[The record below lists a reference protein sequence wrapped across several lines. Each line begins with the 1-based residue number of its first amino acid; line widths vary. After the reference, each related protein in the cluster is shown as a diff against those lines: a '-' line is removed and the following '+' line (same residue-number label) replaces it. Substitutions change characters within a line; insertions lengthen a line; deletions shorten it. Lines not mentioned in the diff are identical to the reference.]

1 MKNNTIN
8 KKEIEKFS
16 KIAEEWWNPEGKFKP
31 LHKFNP
37 IRISYIKQNIIETF
51 KLENDKEPLK
61 NIKILDIGCGGGL
74 LSEPMCRLGAKVT
87 GIDASEVK
95 SDLPLPRRNFQAPL
109 EERSGLDEA
118 ESSEPS
124 VEAEAREVLAPL
136 RYDLDQ
142 AIAKMGLPPR
152 PKRVVAP
159 STVPPLAPKPIVKQ
173 PSRPMQLARQ
183 ASRGLYRVVSPPQR
197 LPSSEIPA
205 RENVR
210 HGADS
215 VKYLFWL
222 CALTYLSVYVALSI
236 PVNVRTV
243 EMARSRYLWP
253 LGTCLRR
260 GVPRVEEHV
269 LCGKCVH
276 SIAWPSRLAV
286 VAEAASQPDRTPALD
301 LVGLVTG
308 RRR

>member
-1 MKNNTIN
+1 MRNYSRLPEPDQLELEQVSQSRK
-8 KKEIEKFS
+8 
-16 KIAEEWWNPEGKFKP
+16 AEQLQQLYFTHHHRTKA
-31 LHKFNP
+31 
-37 IRISYIKQNIIETF
+37 IS
-51 KLENDKEPLK
+51 L
-61 NIKILDIGCGGGL
+61 
-74 LSEPMCRLGAKVT
+74 
-87 GIDASEVK
+87 
-95 SDLPLPRRNFQAPL
+95 
-109 EERSGLDEA
+109 
-118 ESSEPS
+118 
-124 VEAEAREVLAPL
+124 AEAREVLAPL
-136 RYDLDQ
+136 RYDLDE

-215 VKYLFWL
+215 ITYFFWL

-243 EMARSRYLWP
+243 EMARSRHLWP
-253 LGTCLRR
+253 IGTCLRR

-276 SIAWPSRLAV
+276 SSR
-286 VAEAASQPDRTPALD
+286 
-301 LVGLVTG
+301 
-308 RRR
+308 

>member
-1 MKNNTIN
+1 MRNYSRLPEPDQLDLEQVSQSRK
-8 KKEIEKFS
+8 
-16 KIAEEWWNPEGKFKP
+16 AEQLQQLYFTHHHRTKA
-31 LHKFNP
+31 
-37 IRISYIKQNIIETF
+37 IS
-51 KLENDKEPLK
+51 L
-61 NIKILDIGCGGGL
+61 
-74 LSEPMCRLGAKVT
+74 
-87 GIDASEVK
+87 
-95 SDLPLPRRNFQAPL
+95 
-109 EERSGLDEA
+109 
-118 ESSEPS
+118 
-124 VEAEAREVLAPL
+124 AEAREVLAPL

-197 LPSSEIPA
+197 LPSSEIQA

-276 SIAWPSRLAV
+276 SSR
-286 VAEAASQPDRTPALD
+286 
-301 LVGLVTG
+301 
-308 RRR
+308 